1 MSEVTLLIEGKHY
14 TVACA
19 PGQEAQVEKLAGVIE
34 AKIKQLGSN
43 VSASPAQ
50 NLVFAA
56 LLLADELDEVQNGS
70 AASAARPDLDAELQ
84 ESRRTVDQ
92 LKLELEAL
100 RTEHDEA
107 LRDLASAK
115 QAAPPESSHN
125 DSDAFLEL
133 AENIAAS
140 LEACATRLEDAVG
153 AS

>member
-1 MSEVTLLIEGKHY
+1 MSEVTLEIDGRHY

-19 PGQEAQVEKLAGVIE
+19 PGQEAQVENLAGVVE
-34 AKIKQLGSN
+34 AKIRQLGSN
-43 VSASPAQ
+43 ISISPAQ

-56 LLLADELDEVQNGS
+56 LLLADELDEARNGTGAPTS
-70 AASAARPDLDAELQ
+70 GSDLEAELR
-84 ESRRTVDQ
+84 ESRRTIDQ

-107 LRDLASAK
+107 LRDLAIAK
-115 QAAPPESSHN
+115 QAVPSESARD
-125 DSDAFLEL
+125 DSDSFLEL

-140 LEACATRLEDAVG
+140 LEACATRLEDRVS